1 MKKLFLM
8 AVIMLSSVSI
18 FAQSRVGSTT
28 IQPKIGLNVSSV
40 GDGDWKAGCVFGAEL
55 QHQFNAKAAIAGGLL
70 YSFQGTKFD
79 DWAWNPGYLNIP
91 ITQGRYS
98 ACIHGCQGRG

>member
-18 FAQSRVGSTT
+18 FAQSRVGTTT

-55 QHQFNAKAAIAGGLL
+55 QHQFNAKAAIAGDF
-70 YSFQGTKFD
+70 SIPSKE
-79 DWAWNPGYLNIP
+79 LNMMNILG
-91 ITQGRYS
+91 IQD
-98 ACIHGCQGRG
+98 I

>member
-18 FAQSRVGSTT
+18 FAQSRVGTTT

-40 GDGDWKAGCVFGAEL
+40 GDGDWKAGC
-55 QHQFNAKAAIAGGLL
+55 
-70 YSFQGTKFD
+70 YSVQNCSISLMRRLPSLVDFSIPSRER
-79 DWAWNPGYLNIP
+79 NMMNILG
-91 ITQGRYS
+91 IQD
-98 ACIHGCQGRG
+98 I

>member
-18 FAQSRVGSTT
+18 FAQSRVGTTT

-55 QHQFNAKAAIAGGLL
+55 
-70 YSFQGTKFD
+70 
-79 DWAWNPGYLNIP
+79 
-91 ITQGRYS
+91 
-98 ACIHGCQGRG
+98 